1 MGASAKTLLRLID
14 LKRAGRIGVGTRMIE
29 LGSQNISQT
38 SGQDLLTFMRE
49 FREEPSAATTA
60 DLDNI
65 ANGGTM
71 ASFMKL
77 CDVNYL
83 ALDIF
88 EAENTLL
95 FDLNT
100 DNVPEHLRGQFD
112 LVTNFGTSEHVID
125 QYRVF
130 AVVHALAKPQG
141 IIYHDV
147 PMGGYFYHGYFSY
160 TPLFFNHLALA
171 NGYKIVFRHFSKVP
185 ITAPLAQE
193 STDELTEN
201 GWPDPGYHD
210 VGIEYI
216 FQKTTAAAFRIPIDA
231 GTSVALNREF
241 VEGKRSDALI
251 LRAPVG

>member
-14 LKRAGRIGVGTRMIE
+14 LKRAGQIGIGTRMVE
-29 LGSQNISQT
+29 LGSQNISHAT
-38 SGQDLLTFMRE
+38 GEDLLTFMRE
-49 FREEPSAATTA
+49 FRNEPNAIETA
-60 DLDNI
+60 DLDRI
-65 ANGGTM
+65 ATGGTM

-77 CDVNYL
+77 CGASYL

-100 DNVPEHLRGQFD
+100 DSVPEHLRGQFD

-130 AVVHALAKPQG
+130 ASVHALAKPQG
-141 IIYHDV
+141 IIYHDL

-160 TPLFFNHLALA
+160 TPLFFNHLAIT
-171 NGYKIVFRHFSKVP
+171 NDYEIVFRHFSKVP
-185 ITAPLAQE
+185 ITAPFVQE
-193 STDELTEN
+193 TTEELNQN

-216 FQKTTAAAFRIPIDA
+216 FRKTTDAAFRIPVDV
-231 GTSVALNREF
+231 GTSVGLNRAF
-241 VEGKRSDALI
+241 VESKRPDALI
-251 LRAPVG
+251 LRAPIG